1 MATTNGNGETRKTL
15 AQLTKDVV
23 KQQTSIEVLRNEVKS
38 VANVNVKLD
47 NTIDKLTDISSSIK
61 SMLAVHEEKL
71 SKNEDIDKAI
81 FSLLENRRKESD
93 NKFEDIHSRLNKSVK
108 DLRDEVELSEKR
120 LMCEIK
126 QLNVNLGNRVGML
139 EKYRWMIIGG
149 AIIVGLWGPEMMER
163 GWFTWLN

>member
-71 SKNEDIDKAI
+71 SN
-81 FSLLENRRKESD
+81 
-93 NKFEDIHSRLNKSVK
+93 
-108 DLRDEVELSEKR
+108 
-120 LMCEIK
+120 
-126 QLNVNLGNRVGML
+126 
-139 EKYRWMIIGG
+139 
-149 AIIVGLWGPEMMER
+149 
-163 GWFTWLN
+163 